1 MLRADGAAGQHLKSA
16 RKIQKMYPLSTH
28 INDGKSSYGGPDEG
42 RGGSRDV
49 IGYANKPPVVR
60 WPRGAK
66 VAVNLVLNY
75 EEGGENCLLHGDGES
90 EKLLSEIVGAGA
102 LGTLY
107 MFRFAHVTHVFPIII
122 PSPHNCFG
130 Y

>member
-1 MLRADGAAGQHLKSA
+1 
-16 RKIQKMYPLSTH
+16 MYPLSTH

-49 IGYANKPPVVR
+49 VGYANKPPVVR

-107 MFRFAHVTHVFPIII
+107 LFRFAPVTHVSAIII
-122 PSPHNCFG
+122 PSPHNCCFG
-130 Y
+130 YTDYGNYT